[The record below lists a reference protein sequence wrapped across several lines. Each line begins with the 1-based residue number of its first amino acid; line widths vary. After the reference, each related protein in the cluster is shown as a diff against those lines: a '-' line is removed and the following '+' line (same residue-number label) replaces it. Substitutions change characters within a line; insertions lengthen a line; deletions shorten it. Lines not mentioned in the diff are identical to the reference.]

1 MNGLEFGLEFFKEKA
16 LKGLDFCWTLGAE
29 TLIIPAPPAN
39 CQFIWMA
46 SAFGMSAT
54 QPILG

>member
-1 MNGLEFGLEFFKEKA
+1 MKGLEFFKEKA
-16 LKGLDFCWTLGAE
+16 LKGLDFCWTLGAG